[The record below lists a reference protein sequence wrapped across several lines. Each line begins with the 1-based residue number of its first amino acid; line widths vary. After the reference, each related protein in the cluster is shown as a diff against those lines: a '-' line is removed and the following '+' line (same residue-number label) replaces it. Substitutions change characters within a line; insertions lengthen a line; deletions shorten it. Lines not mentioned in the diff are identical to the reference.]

1 MHPFISSCRSKHA
14 ISKKIPSKV
23 RFGFA
28 FVWLAAECE
37 NGISIHACVVIHSGL
52 EGGDAV
58 PWMQQHAAI
67 DDDRRRDEDIMMMM
81 MMG

>member
-14 ISKKIPSKV
+14 ISKKFPSKGS
-23 RFGFA
+23 FQFC
-28 FVWLAAECE
+28 VWLVAECE
-37 NGISIHACVVIHSGL
+37 RGISIHACVVIHSGL